1 MLNYNLPELK
11 QHYEKLPPTLK
22 DAMYDPD
29 IAEKVLEIGKT
40 NGLNIEKTGYVAEEI
55 GGLILGVTKPQQF
68 AVSLQKRLQVP
79 EDIAKKIASE
89 INHQIFFPLREALK
103 QTHEFDIS
111 EEAIQKG
118 SDSIA
123 PRPALRPTPQQ
134 SVPQPST
141 RPTLAPAAP
150 QPPAQQKPVIA
161 QPVSIPQK
169 TFSPPQ
175 PIPQAPAPR
184 PPLIPPKPQPAA
196 TPISAK
202 VPPIDLR
209 TQKPIVLP
217 RPPVI
222 PPTIPKPLETPQP
235 VTGNQPLPPPA
246 KKYENRDPYKEPIE

>member
-1 MLNYNLPELK
+1 MARYSDEQLKERRERLPQVLR
-11 QHYEKLPPTLK
+11 
-22 DAMYDPD
+22 DAIFDPAVADKMYW
-29 IAEKVLEIGKT
+29 IGKS
-40 NGLNIEKTGYVAEEI
+40 NGLTIEQLGYAVEETGYI
-55 GGLILGVTKPQQF
+55 ILGLTKPQEF
-68 AVSLQKRLQVP
+68 VKSLKERLDVP
-79 EDIAKKIASE
+79 EDIAKKIAAE

-123 PRPALRPTPQQ
+123 PRPVLRPTPQQ

-141 RPTLAPAAP
+141 RPTLAPTTP

-161 QPVSIPQK
+161 QPAPISQK

-184 PPLIPPKPQPAA
+184 PPLIPPKPQPAVA
-196 TPISAK
+196 PISAK

-246 KKYENRDPYKEPIE
+246 KKYESRDPYKEPIE